1 MLESL
6 KELDIQLF
14 LFLNGLHSDFFDTIM
29 WLASSKFIWVP
40 LYAWFL
46 WLLYK
51 KHRKDFWIVVLTVIL
66 MIIISDQLCN
76 LSKNGIMRL
85 RPSNDPGLMHK
96 VHILKEYRGGPYGFY
111 SGHASNAFAVAIFVI
126 LALKSRHKYILPVGL
141 AFALLVSYS
150 RIYLG
155 VHYPLDILTGVVM
168 GSLIA
173 WLMYKAMTTFISG
186 KKRRT
191 RQKEIPV

>member
-1 MLESL
+1 
-6 KELDIQLF
+6 
-14 LFLNGLHSDFFDTIM
+14 
-29 WLASSKFIWVP
+29 
-40 LYAWFL
+40 
-46 WLLYK
+46 
-51 KHRKDFWIVVLTVIL
+51 
-66 MIIISDQLCN
+66 
-76 LSKNGIMRL
+76 MRL

-96 VHILKEYRGGPYGFY
+96 VHILKDYRGGPYGFY

-126 LALKSRHKYILPVGL
+126 LALKSGHKYILPVGL

-186 KKRRT
+186 KKRRA

>member
-29 WLASSKFIWVP
+29 WLASSKFTWVP

-96 VHILKEYRGGPYGFY
+96 VHILKDYRGGPYGFY

-186 KKRRT
+186 KKRRA